1 MKKRFFTLTELLVV
15 IAILALLA
23 GLILPSLN
31 KARDKGKAISC
42 LANLKQIGTAILA
55 YSTDSNGFFPAKC
68 TAQHSTATT
77 RTMLPVLLNSYIPA
91 KSTIYICPNDKGKL
105 YQQEGTSY
113 IWNWM
118 QTEYPGNEKSGSTR
132 YDATPFGVVNAAEF
146 ILLVDADKF
155 HGSGP
160 KGYNVLYADYH
171 VANGLNIDMP

>member
-1 MKKRFFTLTELLVV
+1 MKRRFFTLTELLVV
-15 IAILALLA
+15 IAILAVLA

-42 LANLKQIGTAILA
+42 LANLKQIGTGVLA
-55 YSTDSNGFFPAKC
+55 YSTDNNGFFPAKC
-68 TAQHSTATT
+68 TSQHSTAAN
-77 RTMLPVLLNSYIPA
+77 RKMLPLLLASYLPA

-118 QTEYPGNEKSGSTR
+118 QAEYPGNEKSGASS
-132 YDATPFGVVNAAEF
+132 YDATPFGVVNATEF
-146 ILLVDADKF
+146 ILLTDADKF
-155 HGSGP
+155 HGVGP

-171 VANGLNIDMP
+171 VANGLNIAVP